1 MWIQQ
6 NMKMLLAQL
15 CSQCWCLV
23 QNSAL
28 SLTAGKQ
35 LDNECRYAS
44 SEAVASAVCSNRQQ
58 HHCLVA
64 ASALCCNQQRE
75 KWYLVHN
82 PLLSSSQLLHREAW
96 QLT

>member
-35 LDNECRYAS
+35 LDNEFWYAF
-44 SEAVASAVCSNRQQ
+44 SEAIA
-58 HHCLVA
+58 
-64 ASALCCNQQRE
+64 
-75 KWYLVHN
+75 
-82 PLLSSSQLLHREAW
+82 
-96 QLT
+96 